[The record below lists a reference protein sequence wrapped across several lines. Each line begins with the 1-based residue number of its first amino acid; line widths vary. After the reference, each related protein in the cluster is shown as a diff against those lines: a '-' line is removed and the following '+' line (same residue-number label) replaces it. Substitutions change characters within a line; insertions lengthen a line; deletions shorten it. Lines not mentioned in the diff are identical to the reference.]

1 MRQPGG
7 AAGFVRE
14 ARASDAPALARIQ
27 VASWQATLGGLVPA
41 EVLAELSGE
50 GSLEQF
56 TERWRDSIAS
66 PPTSRHKVLVAYLP
80 SAPRQAGSG
89 AAQAFGDLAG
99 FAAIGPATDEDRW
112 PGTDGELY
120 EFHLLPSQAGGG
132 HGGRLLHA
140 VADTLAED
148 GFQTACTWVLAEDSA
163 RAEFLQAAGWAPD
176 GSQGNLDMGV
186 KVPVTR
192 LHTLL
197 AGGTTPQDPIAVS
210 LGTCAGGRAAG
221 GACGSCAAAP
231 ARLVRLAPT
240 SPGAR
245 S

>member
-1 MRQPGG
+1 VTASQPEGTA

-14 ARASDAPALARIQ
+14 AQASDALALARIQ

-41 EVLAELSGE
+41 EVLAELTGE
-50 GSLEQF
+50 TSIEQF

-66 PPTSRHKVLVAYLP
+66 PPTGRHKVLVAYLP
-80 SAPRQAGSG
+80 SAPRLSGGAPPPGAPRQAGSSS
-89 AAQAFGDLAG
+89 AHASGDLAG
-99 FAAIGPATDEDRW
+99 FASIGPATDEDRW

-120 EFHLLPSQAGGG
+120 EFHLLPSHTGGG

-163 RAEFLQAAGWAPD
+163 RADFLKAAGWAPD

-186 KVPVTR
+186 KVPVLR

-197 AGGTTPQDPIAVS
+197 AGGTTPHDP
-210 LGTCAGGRAAG
+210 
-221 GACGSCAAAP
+221 
-231 ARLVRLAPT
+231 
-240 SPGAR
+240 PG
-245 S
+245 

>member
-1 MRQPGG
+1 MVQPG
-7 AAGFVRE
+7 AAPGFVRE

-41 EVLAELSGE
+41 EVLAELSSE

-66 PPTSRHKVLVAYLP
+66 PPTSRHKVLVAYLATAPGLSGGHPLP
-80 SAPRQAGSG
+80 SAPRQAPAS
-89 AAQAFGDLAG
+89 GDLAG
-99 FAAIGPATDEDRW
+99 FASIGPATDEDRW

-163 RAEFLQAAGWAPD
+163 RADFLQASGWAPD

-186 KVPVTR
+186 KVPVRR

-197 AGGTTPQDPIAVS
+197 AP
-210 LGTCAGGRAAG
+210 
-221 GACGSCAAAP
+221 AP
-231 ARLVRLAPT
+231 A
-240 SPGAR
+240 
-245 S
+245 